1 MKIKAVCEATGLTD
15 RTIRYYIE
23 EGIIYP
29 EYTEN
34 YLGRKT
40 FDFSQT
46 DIDALQEIAVLRKF
60 GFSIAEIKEILQ
72 HPENIK
78 QIVDALRVR
87 KQKLIEQESAFLD
100 VLSHMDY
107 RHTTNVSALV
117 AFLSTP
123 VAHMPIPAQDAS
135 IDIFDIVDA
144 IRTISQILSVCHVI
158 FTMLTTLL
166 GIFFFPFFL
175 RVFTQLD
182 TVSCLTGTAL
192 GVAMFP
198 ESGSVGFITPDNCHL
213 FFWFGFAAVL
223 VLVVVLILYL
233 MKKRFAALLM
243 IGIYAFDIVFLLIH
257 HFFLPD
263 MLNISV
269 QYGYTVLSALYKA
282 LGILFLS
289 TSIWP
294 RQ

>member
-1 MKIKAVCEATGLTD
+1 LISTLQKAS
-15 RTIRYYIE
+15 R
-23 EGIIYP
+23 
-29 EYTEN
+29 
-34 YLGRKT
+34 
-40 FDFSQT
+40 
-46 DIDALQEIAVLRKF
+46 
-60 GFSIAEIKEILQ
+60 
-72 HPENIK
+72 
-78 QIVDALRVR
+78 
-87 KQKLIEQESAFLD
+87 
-100 VLSHMDY
+100 
-107 RHTTNVSALV
+107 
-117 AFLSTP
+117 
-123 VAHMPIPAQDAS
+123 
-135 IDIFDIVDA
+135 
-144 IRTISQILSVCHVI
+144 ILSILHI
-158 FTMLTTLL
+158 LLTALTTLL

-198 ESGSVGFITPDNCHL
+198 ESGSVGFITPENCRL

-223 VLVVVLILYL
+223 VLAIMLILYL
-233 MKKRFAALLM
+233 TKKRFAAILT
-243 IGIYAFDIVFLLIH
+243 IAIYVFDICFLVIH

-289 TSIWP
+289 ISICP